1 MNIEN
6 ETGFPHFQFEK
17 VGYYGELFTVVVVNQ
32 TFDFSYSGGLCLIA
46 DEQRLPLMTDSWF
59 GEPESSSLKTAT
71 DLVCRKVRADVLL
84 NGHAWH
90 ATGETTRW
98 QASLQVGNLQR
109 QFDIC
114 GPCQWQ
120 YISNRWQ
127 LSEPE
132 LTDRVLLRHELA
144 SASEFNPVG
153 IVIPSLI
160 TPGDKSPCPAPQL
173 SA

>member
-132 LTDRVLLRHELA
+132 LTDRVLLRH
-144 SASEFNPVG
+144 
-153 IVIPSLI
+153 
-160 TPGDKSPCPAPQL
+160 
-173 SA
+173 

>member
-98 QASLQVGNLQR
+98 QASFTG
-109 QFDIC
+109 
-114 GPCQWQ
+114 G
-120 YISNRWQ
+120 
-127 LSEPE
+127 
-132 LTDRVLLRHELA
+132 
-144 SASEFNPVG
+144 
-153 IVIPSLI
+153 
-160 TPGDKSPCPAPQL
+160 
-173 SA
+173 

>member
-90 ATGETTRW
+90 ATGETTDGRPVYRW
-98 QASLQVGNLQR
+98 VIFSANLIYVALANGNIYLTAGNLA
-109 QFDIC
+109 
-114 GPCQWQ
+114 
-120 YISNRWQ
+120 N
-127 LSEPE
+127 L
-132 LTDRVLLRHELA
+132 
-144 SASEFNPVG
+144 N
-153 IVIPSLI
+153 
-160 TPGDKSPCPAPQL
+160 
-173 SA
+173 